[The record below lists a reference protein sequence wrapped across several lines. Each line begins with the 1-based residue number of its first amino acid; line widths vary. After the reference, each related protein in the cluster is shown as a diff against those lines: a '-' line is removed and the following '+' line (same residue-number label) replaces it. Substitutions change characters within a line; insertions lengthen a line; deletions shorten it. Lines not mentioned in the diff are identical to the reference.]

1 MENDK
6 NQIKQYAID
15 TFEAEAAAVRN
26 LSNLLTDDFAKAVEA
41 ILKCTGKVVVT
52 GMGKSG
58 IIGKKI
64 AATLA
69 STGTPSFFLHPGE
82 AYHGDLGNDLFER
95 HRVGDCQP
103 PDRRTRSCG

>member
-58 IIGKKI
+58 IIGKR
-64 AATLA
+64 LPLHWPVR
-69 STGTPSFFLHPGE
+69 GRLRSFCIR
-82 AYHGDLGNDLFER
+82 ER
-95 HRVGDCQP
+95 PIMVIWE
-103 PDRRTRSCG
+103 

>member
-58 IIGKKI
+58 IIGNKI
-64 AATLA
+64 AATMA
-69 STGTPSFFLHPGE
+69 STGTPSF
-82 AYHGDLGNDLFER
+82 
-95 HRVGDCQP
+95 
-103 PDRRTRSCG
+103 